1 MVEAVTK
8 IWDDHLKA
16 YFDKYDTHKWRTTFL
31 WNEHWDYVFKRYMT
45 AVKKIYEKFSG
56 KYAMPGAI
64 KYMSSDEFFALVEQ
78 TGIVNDSFGQREILP
93 IFNCSMMTQTNELET
108 DKHINMTLIEFIEA
122 VGRLA
127 DKIKL
132 PIPFEYMQLMLDEI
146 WNEDPKFK
154 QNPPLHYKIES
165 LIVLMIKV
173 VLPKDFR
180 DTLLS
185 SMDKYYKDQY
195 NAPKR
200 LKYAHVGGPY

>member
-1 MVEAVTK
+1 
-8 IWDDHLKA
+8 
-16 YFDKYDTHKWRTTFL
+16 
-31 WNEHWDYVFKRYMT
+31 MT

-146 WNEDPKFK
+146 
-154 QNPPLHYKIES
+154 
-165 LIVLMIKV
+165 
-173 VLPKDFR
+173 
-180 DTLLS
+180 
-185 SMDKYYKDQY
+185 
-195 NAPKR
+195 
-200 LKYAHVGGPY
+200 